1 MNCRACQYPLW
12 RIRDRR
18 CPECGTP
25 FSPADFDFV
34 RFAVRFRCPH
44 CGQEY
49 YGDGE
54 RGRLVPEEFDCVGC
68 GRRVSM
74 AEMVV
79 EPAAGVEEKQTR
91 TRAVPWLE
99 RDQLGL
105 GRAFVRTIGM
115 AMFMPGELAACLP
128 RAVDEER
135 HAGEPASMFGPALR
149 FMLLTQAVVWAVAAV
164 PLWTVLGFSVAA
176 RASGRGGSLGPEA
189 GVLLV
194 VYAAGLFGTLAA
206 GFVFALIGHLLL
218 RITGR
223 RAGQGGLRRTLTAM
237 AYSSGANALTAVPCF
252 GVYFGWVWWVGSA
265 TVMLAYIHPVRPW
278 RAAVAA
284 IGPLASLI
292 ALAVGVQ
299 AWSVYLLM
307 SRGGAAAAA
316 ASAGAASAPAVASA
330 PAPRATAVGS
340 AMLKYAAAHGDWPG
354 HVAELLADGTLPVGN
369 LTGPGDG
376 ASATTAADVRLGGLT
391 GAEFALASPER
402 RAGAAR
408 AAAASVAPSSAAYR
422 VGDFVVCVHAGQ
434 PVVTSPDLWLLI
446 ASPDPDVPGNTPPSE
461 YLVTKSDGGTVRIA
475 AAEFDGWFAVQNIA
489 RLGYGLPPLP
499 HPRDVHQ
506 PRPPAESGEAG
517 GG

>member
-1 MNCRACQYPLW
+1 MNCRACRYPLW

-68 GRRVSM
+68 ARRVSM

-115 AMFMPGELAACLP
+115 SMFMPGELASRLP
-128 RAVDEER
+128 RAADEGGN
-135 HAGEPASMFGPALR
+135 AGEPAPMLGPALR
-149 FMLLTQAVVWAVAAV
+149 FMLLTQAAVWAVAAV
-164 PLWTVLGFSVAA
+164 PLWAVLGFRVVA
-176 RASGRGGSLGPEA
+176 RASGRGGSLGPEVGA
-189 GVLLV
+189 LLV
-194 VYAAGLFGTLAA
+194 VYAAGLLGTLAA

-252 GVYFGWVWWVGSA
+252 GAYFGWVWWVGSA
-265 TVMLAYIHPVRPW
+265 TAMLAYIHPVRPW
-278 RAAVAA
+278 RAAVAVV
-284 IGPLASLI
+284 GPVASL
-292 ALAVGVQ
+292 AVLVAGLY
-299 AWSVYLLM
+299 AWSVFTLM
-307 SRGGAAAAA
+307 SQ
-316 ASAGAASAPAVASA
+316 GAASAASA
-330 PAPRATAVGS
+330 AAVGSGPGSRATAVGS

-354 HVAELLADGTLPVGN
+354 HVAELLADGTLPVGS

-376 ASATTAADVRLGGLT
+376 ASATTPADVRLGDLT
-391 GAEFALASPER
+391 GAKFALASPER

-408 AAAASVAPSSAAYR
+408 AAVASVAPSSAAYR

-434 PVVTSPDLWLLI
+434 PVVTGPDLWLVI
-446 ASPDPDVPGNTPPSE
+446 ASPDPDVPGNSPPPD

-475 AAEFDGWFAVQNIA
+475 AADFDGWFAVQNYA

-506 PRPPAESGEAG
+506 PRPSAESDEAG